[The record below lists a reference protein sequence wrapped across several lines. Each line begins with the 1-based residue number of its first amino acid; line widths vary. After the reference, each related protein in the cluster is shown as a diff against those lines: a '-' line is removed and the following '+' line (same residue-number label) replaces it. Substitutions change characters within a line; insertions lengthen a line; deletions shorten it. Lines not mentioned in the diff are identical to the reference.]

1 MDVTPDVRDYVE
13 KKVDRLR
20 KVFNNIQQIHVVL
33 SNDGKR
39 RAGADLVVEA
49 ALGVLKCA
57 AKDES
62 ALAAFDLAMDK
73 MERQLGRHKAR
84 ISGNKKH
91 PRRNQ
96 RRPIAVEAS
105 ASLDEAFGD
114 VASDPEDLPPARPVK
129 LRRMSLQEAFDAFE
143 RSGYHLLAFLDE
155 ESGRSCIL
163 HQDERG
169 EVDLLEIMGED

>member
-1 MDVTPDVRDYVE
+1 
-13 KKVDRLR
+13 
-20 KVFNNIQQIHVVL
+20 
-33 SNDGKR
+33 
-39 RAGADLVVEA
+39 
-49 ALGVLKCA
+49 
-57 AKDES
+57 
-62 ALAAFDLAMDK
+62 
-73 MERQLGRHKAR
+73 
-84 ISGNKKH
+84 
-91 PRRNQ
+91 
-96 RRPIAVEAS
+96 VEAS